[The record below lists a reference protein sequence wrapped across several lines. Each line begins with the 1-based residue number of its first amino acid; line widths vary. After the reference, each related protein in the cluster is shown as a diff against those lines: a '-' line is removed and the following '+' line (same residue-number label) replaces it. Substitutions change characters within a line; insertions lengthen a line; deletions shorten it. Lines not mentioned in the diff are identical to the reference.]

1 MEETRRTT
9 RDSERHGRCDR
20 SKRVVFGYHYISVT
34 SRSKINR
41 ENPNIYELKL
51 KKYVKFCLKKEI
63 ASELRTIFDL
73 IVKMSILKEDCQ
85 KLATAEFDARQE
97 FARKISECTHD
108 IVSLEA
114 KFSFKSNF

>member
-9 RDSERHGRCDR
+9 RDGERHGRCDR

-41 ENPNIYELKL
+41 MSLIIFLRIIIAL
-51 KKYVKFCLKKEI
+51 KKRRKILLKKEI

-108 IVSLEA
+108 IVSLYGA
-114 KFSFKSNF
+114 KI